1 MKVQSI
7 DKTVNNFVPV
17 IGRLGKLHSHPEL
30 KRQGSIRLMGGTLS
44 IPRRPFVA
52 PRRTM
57 ANGIP
62 IFVGVDS
69 LEPNSITVEL
79 CSDSS
84 LYDAMDVIDKG
95 IGEGGTNDGLYPSL
109 YHSFSRVKKSRRW
122 SLICQIPQLN
132 NA

>member
-1 MKVQSI
+1 
-7 DKTVNNFVPV
+7 
-17 IGRLGKLHSHPEL
+17 
-30 KRQGSIRLMGGTLS
+30 
-44 IPRRPFVA
+44 
-52 PRRTM
+52 M

-109 YHSFSRVKKSRRW
+109 YRFLLRAKKSR
-122 SLICQIPQLN
+122 
-132 NA
+132 